1 MKTTPL
7 LLLVALGAAL
17 LFAAP
22 GGAVT
27 GHAARTSTV
36 KVKDDFFAP
45 KKLTIGKGSKVKFV
59 WAGQNPH
66 DVHVGRSRSHSKL
79 KTKGTFFF
87 TFKHKGTYR
96 VYCSIHSA
104 LGMKMTVVVN

>member
-45 KKLTIGKGSKVKFV
+45 KNLRIGKGTKVNFV
-59 WAGQNPH
+59 WRGYNPH
-66 DVHVGRSRSHSKL
+66 DVHIGRSRTHSKL
-79 KTKGTFFF
+79 KTKGSFSF
-87 TFKHKGTYR
+87 TFKRKGTYH

-104 LGMKMTVVVN
+104 LGMKMTVYVN